1 MNQDVKEATVGRVV
15 DVEARLAATV
25 EDLRAAGVRYVSGSI
40 VDTGS
45 INRLKSVPLGKLASL
60 ATKGLGF
67 SYCWATALTNDHFT
81 ETDVLGGPS
90 GDMRMI
96 ADLDSLVQL
105 GATPEW
111 AWVALDQYLQDG
123 SVAPWCERS
132 FAKRLVDQA
141 VERGYSLRMTYE
153 FEWFVGKVA
162 GDGMLGACHLGPG
175 YSSNAWA
182 LIHPYALDLLDSL
195 AAQDVDVECFH
206 PEYSFGQMEVSIAP
220 TDPVRAAD
228 QHVLFRHTART
239 VAARH
244 DYRCS
249 FSPVVLSSGLGNGC
263 HLHFSLWNEAGDNLF
278 AGGDGQA
285 GLTADGESFLA
296 GVLAE
301 LPALVALAC
310 ATTPSYERLKPQNW
324 SGAYRCWGQENREA
338 ALRFIPGMVGTR
350 AQSAN
355 TEFKVVDGSGHPY
368 LVVGAVIAAGLHGLE
383 ERSRLPQPI
392 AVDPHTM
399 TPAERAAGGISQLPS
414 SLGEAAQALAGSAVL
429 RSAMGDVLFDAMVAV
444 RRAEADADADRPL
457 DELIAEQLWRF

>member
-1 MNQDVKEATVGRVV
+1 MARVV
-15 DVEARLAATV
+15 DAGTRLAAAV
-25 EDLRAAGVRYVSGSI
+25 DDLRTAGVRYVSGSI

-45 INRLKSVPLGKLASL
+45 INRLKSVPLDKLASL
-60 ATKGLGF
+60 ATRGLGF

-81 ETDVLGGPS
+81 ETDALGGPS

-105 GATPEW
+105 GATPQW

-123 SVAPWCERS
+123 NVAPWCQRS
-132 FAKRLVDQA
+132 FAKRFVAQA
-141 VERGYSLRMTYE
+141 AERGYSLRMTYE
-153 FEWFVGKVA
+153 FEWFVGRVA
-162 GDGMLGACHLGPG
+162 GDDTLGPCHLGPG

-182 LIHPYALDLLDSL
+182 LVHPYALELLDAL
-195 AAQDVDVECFH
+195 AAQCMDVECFH
-206 PEYSFGQMEVSIAP
+206 PEYSFGQMEVSTAP

-249 FSPVVLSSGLGNGC
+249 FSPVVLKSGLGNGC

-278 AGGDGQA
+278 AGGDGPA
-285 GLTADGESFLA
+285 GLTKEGESFLA
-296 GVLAE
+296 GVLSE

-338 ALRFIPGMVGTR
+338 ALRFISGMIGTG
-350 AQSAN
+350 AQTAN
-355 TEFKVVDGSGHPY
+355 AEFKVVDGSGHPY

-383 ERSRLPQPI
+383 EELSLPLPVAI
-392 AVDPHTM
+392 DPHTM
-399 TPAERAAGGISQLPS
+399 TAGERAANGIGQLPS
-414 SLGEAAQALAGSAVL
+414 SLREAADALASSTVL

-444 RRAEADADADRPL
+444 RRAEAEADAGRPL